1 MPEVRPFAGLRF
13 EPSVVGDW
21 GSVLSPPYDVID
33 AEAADALKS
42 RSEWQIAR
50 VETASGEAGI
60 AEAAALLRRW
70 REQGAVVEDEPSLYI
85 HEHRFGAGGE
95 GRTRTALFAA
105 VALGEW
111 GASGVMPHEHT
122 MPGPKATRTALRDAA
137 GADISP
143 LMVVTPDRSGA
154 YAALFEAERGEP
166 ISEGADAAGEHHRLW
181 RVSGPAAEA
190 AARTLAGEGLYM
202 ADGHHRYEAA
212 LESGSADGAVLM
224 GIVRADDPGLVV
236 GATHRLAHVP
246 VPADLD
252 ARLAG
257 EWNVAAISADAL
269 AGELP
274 DGSNAI
280 GIYRG
285 GGTALLVSPLDGA
298 RARIPADVPRAWR
311 ELAPAL
317 LQYALLAPQLDID
330 EAALAGGRA
339 ITYEHYLD
347 AALTAVR
354 SGEARA
360 AFLLP
365 APTLSDVFT
374 TADAGDKMPQ
384 KSTYFVPKLP
394 TGLVLHAVE

>member
-21 GSVLSPPYDVID
+21 GAVLSPPYDVID
-33 AEAADALKS
+33 AEAADALKA

-50 VETASGEAGI
+50 IETASGDAGI
-60 AEAAALLRRW
+60 AEAAALLQRW
-70 REQGAVVEDEPSLYI
+70 RERGAVVEDEPSLYI
-85 HEHRFGAGGE
+85 HEHRFSAGGAE
-95 GRTRTALFAA
+95 RRRTALFAA

-154 YAALFEAERGEP
+154 YAALFDAERGEP
-166 ISEGADAAGEHHRLW
+166 ISEGADAAGEQHRLW
-181 RVSGPAAEA
+181 RITGPAAEA

-224 GIVRADDPGLVV
+224 GIVRADDPGLIV

-246 VPADLD
+246 VPPDLD

-257 EWNVAAISADAL
+257 EWNVASVSADAL

-274 DGSNAI
+274 EGSNTI

-285 GGTALLVSPLDGA
+285 GDTALLVSPLDGA
-298 RARIPADVPRAWR
+298 YARIPSDVPRVWR

-339 ITYEHYLD
+339 VTYEHHLD

-354 SGEARA
+354 AGEARA

>member
-1 MPEVRPFAGLRF
+1 MPDVRPFAGLRF

-21 GSVLSPPYDVID
+21 GAVLSPPYDVID
-33 AEAADALKS
+33 AAEADALKA

-50 VETASGEAGI
+50 VETASGETGI
-60 AEAAALLRRW
+60 AAAAALLRRW

-85 HEHRFGAGGE
+85 HEHRFAADGAE
-95 GRTRTALFAA
+95 RTRTALFAA
-105 VALGEW
+105 VTLGEW
-111 GASGVMPHEHT
+111 VASGVMPHEHT

-154 YAALFEAERGEP
+154 YRALFETERGDP
-166 ISEGADAAGEHHRLW
+166 ISEGTDAAGEHHRLW
-181 RVSGPAAEA
+181 RISGQAAQAGA
-190 AARTLAGEGLYM
+190 ATLAAEGLYM

-224 GIVRADDPGLVV
+224 GIVRADDPGLIV
-236 GATHRLAHVP
+236 GATHRLAHIP

-252 ARLAG
+252 VRLAG
-257 EWNVAAISADAL
+257 EWNIASISADAL
-269 AGELP
+269 ASELP
-274 DGSNAI
+274 DGSTTI

-285 GGTALLVSPLDGA
+285 ADTALLVSPLEA
-298 RARIPADVPRAWR
+298 AYTRIPTNVPQAWR
-311 ELAPAL
+311 DLAPAL
-317 LQYALLAPQLDID
+317 LQYALLAPHLNID
-330 EAALAGGRA
+330 EAALASGQA
-339 ITYEHYLD
+339 ITYEHHLT
-347 AALTAVR
+347 AALDSVR
-354 SGEARA
+354 NSEAEA

-365 APTLSDVFT
+365 APTLTDVFN

-394 TGLVLHAVE
+394 TGLVLHAVS